1 MVLDAIRKFGSPA
14 WIRTTINGS
23 QDCSA
28 TRRPTTT
35 QWEFGR
41 SPVGLRP
48 YHLAAIMIME
58 FMHSVANVKLYPTK
72 GSAFARGRWE
82 QTAALIDQDGVKP

>member
-1 MVLDAIRKFGSPA
+1 
-14 WIRTTINGS
+14 
-23 QDCSA
+23 
-28 TRRPTTT
+28 
-35 QWEFGR
+35 
-41 SPVGLRP
+41 
-48 YHLAAIMIME
+48 MIME